1 MRKDGYRNG
10 VLTAIALLLG
20 VLVLG
25 QAGGPSQAGAGQV
38 QHAGQVLTPPEG
50 GGMISAAEQR
60 KMILRELYALRRQME
75 EIRALLNKGLSVK
88 VTEMPEIRLPK
99 DDG

>member
-25 QAGGPSQAGAGQV
+25 QGSGPSQAGAGQI
-38 QHAGQVLTPPEG
+38 QHAGQTLAPPEG
-50 GGMISAAEQR
+50 GGLISAAEQR
-60 KMILRELYALRRQME
+60 KLILRELQAMRRQVE
-75 EIRALLNKGLSVK
+75 EMRVLMSRGLSVK
-88 VTEMPEIRLPK
+88 VTEMPEIRMPK
-99 DDG
+99 EDG